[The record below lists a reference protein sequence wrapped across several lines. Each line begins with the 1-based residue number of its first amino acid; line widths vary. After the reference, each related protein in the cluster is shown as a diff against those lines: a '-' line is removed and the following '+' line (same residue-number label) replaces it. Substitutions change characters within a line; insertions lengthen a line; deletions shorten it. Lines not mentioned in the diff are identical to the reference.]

1 MTSKLFY
8 SNNNKNA
15 IKYIINENI
24 EKNLNGK
31 INNNFDT
38 MINDTMD
45 YVISQV
51 SKEPPKGMKQEE
63 YIFLMNK
70 KVYDLITHVIK
81 TNTNIENNKPQNQNI
96 KNNKSQNIKNNN
108 SNQNIKNNNSNQ
120 NIKINEDIKIIND
133 NNKSNISI
141 QDNIFDPLLLRNFEI
156 PAVMEYPKPSANK
169 NNLENVDNKIKNLE
183 DERSTLTP
191 KIRPIDFI
199 IKDENINNK
208 NTVQMYNEL
217 LTSYNTQV
225 TSMNTFENNQ
235 KNINEKIQKIE
246 ENELLNYN
254 SNQSFTPIDLL
265 QNKNESKNFFGIND
279 IQNNG
284 INNMLKDVNSIAYN
298 RNDVETFINNIDD
311 NQTNNGNSLLLSSE
325 NKSMIFSPEK
335 STMLS
340 PENTKYY
347 EDNYNKENYNKVDL
361 KNSNEKFGSVNSIG
375 TNILFNEPK
384 MTLIEKKF
392 ILTVDSADRDLYIDP
407 LQTSFQ
413 VKLAPAGDNL
423 IYNSYYDENN
433 TLILNEKNISY
444 GDGGKSSINE
454 TFDNIRSIKLT
465 AANVPNNLIYIS
477 GADGTDGK
485 LSMPTNIFKD
495 SYTYVVIP
503 ELRGPYKSN
512 NTLSHNA
519 FAKLIIPPGSTGI
532 NITSSVE
539 SSFTILTTTVPSE
552 YFMYDP
558 ILNGKLD
565 KMTLNFFNKNGHLF
579 NFGIDKLFVEKF
591 MEGSY
596 KYYGNCG
603 EKYLTTRL
611 LIQNR
616 NDEYKKYCN
625 TYYPNS
631 SPCNYLNSNPIL
643 TSDLI
648 YFYNTRPTYDQ
659 VIYLEEYI
667 NISKL
672 VYDFPNNKLKISAY
686 YSKKNETG
694 ETKNIQINFKDIIPG
709 GIDNNILIY
718 KNYYIVL
725 YDKKTYKY
733 YYLKIESFSGK
744 SILVN
749 YSNSEKISLSEYK
762 SIKIGISKSN
772 LRGINNDDPQSLF
785 HNSGYNVLSKG
796 NIDNDTQ
803 IVDISIDISNI
814 DNISFIIEINY
825 PYNKLPDYLKDQP
838 KYIPGEIFLI
848 QEKMQVSYTFEITTM
863 IKDYSIVSS
872 QLNESGNN

>member
-24 EKNLNGK
+24 ENNLNGK
-31 INNNFDT
+31 INNNFDI

-51 SKEPPKGMKQEE
+51 SKDPPKGMKQEE

-70 KVYDLITHVIK
+70 KVYDLITPIIK
-81 TNTNIENNKPQNQNI
+81 TNIENNKT
-96 KNNKSQNIKNNN
+96 KNNN
-108 SNQNIKNNNSNQ
+108 SIQ
-120 NIKINEDIKIIND
+120 NIKITEDVKIIND
-133 NNKSNISI
+133 NNKSNNSI

-156 PAVMEYPKPSANK
+156 PAIMEYPKPAANK
-169 NNLENVDNKIKNLE
+169 NNFENVDNKIKNLE

-235 KNINEKIQKIE
+235 KNINEKIQRIE

-254 SNQSFTPIDLL
+254 NNQSFTPIDLL

-284 INNMLKDVNSIAYN
+284 INNILKDVNSIAYN
-298 RNDVETFINNIDD
+298 RNDIETFINNIDD
-311 NQTNNGNSLLLSSE
+311 SQNNNGNSLLLSSE
-325 NKSMIFSPEK
+325 KK
-335 STMLS
+335 DTMLS

-375 TNILFNEPK
+375 ANILFNEPK

-392 ILTVDSADRDLYIDP
+392 ILTVDSADRDLYVDP

-444 GDGGKSSINE
+444 GDGNKASINE

-477 GADGTDGK
+477 GADTTDSK
-485 LSMPTNIFKD
+485 LSIPTNIFKD

-596 KYYGNCG
+596 RYYGNCG

-643 TSDLI
+643 NSDLI

-672 VYDFPNNKLKISAY
+672 VYDLPNNKLKISAY

-709 GIDNNILIY
+709 GIDSNILIY

-725 YDKKTYKY
+725 YDKKTHKY
-733 YYLKIESFSGK
+733 YYLKIDSFSGK

-749 YSNSEKISLSEYK
+749 YSNTEKMSLSEYK

-785 HNSGYNVLSKG
+785 HNAGYNVLSKG
-796 NIDNDTQ
+796 NIDVDTQ
-803 IVDISIDISNI
+803 NVDNSIDITNI
-814 DNISFIIEINY
+814 ENVSFIIEINY
-825 PYNKLPDYLKDQP
+825 PYNKIPDYLKDQT

>member
-8 SNNNKNA
+8 SSNNKNA

-24 EKNLNGK
+24 EKNLNL
-31 INNNFDT
+31 NNNFDI

-51 SKEPPKGMKQEE
+51 SKEPPKGIKQEE

-70 KVYDLITHVIK
+70 KVYDLITPVIK
-81 TNTNIENNKPQNQNI
+81 SNIENNKFKNI
-96 KNNKSQNIKNNN
+96 KNIDNKFKNNN
-108 SNQNIKNNNSNQ
+108 QNL
-120 NIKINEDIKIIND
+120 KINEDVKIIN
-133 NNKSNISI
+133 KSNNSI
-141 QDNIFDPLLLRNFEI
+141 QDNIFDPLLRNFEI
-156 PAVMEYPKPSANK
+156 PAVMEYPKPSINK
-169 NNLENVDNKIKNLE
+169 NNFENIDNKIKKLE
-183 DERSTLTP
+183 DERLTLTP
-191 KIRPIDFI
+191 KIRPIDFV

-225 TSMNTFENNQ
+225 NSMNKFENNQ
-235 KNINEKIQKIE
+235 KTINEKIQRIE
-246 ENELLNYN
+246 ENELLNH

-284 INNMLKDVNSIAYN
+284 INDILKDVNSIAYN
-298 RNDVETFINNIDD
+298 RNDIETFINNIDD
-311 NQTNNGNSLLLSSE
+311 NQNNGNSLLSE
-325 NKSMIFSPEK
+325 NKEKMFSSK
-335 STMLS
+335 NKGTMFS

-347 EDNYNKENYNKVDL
+347 EENYNKVDL
-361 KNSNEKFGSVNSIG
+361 KNSSENFGSVNSIEK
-375 TNILFNEPK
+375 NILFNEPK
-384 MTLIEKKF
+384 MILIEKKF
-392 ILTVDSADRDLYIDP
+392 ILTVDSADRNLYEYP

-413 VKLAPAGDNL
+413 VKLAPTGDNL
-423 IYNSYYDENN
+423 LYNSYYDENN
-433 TLILNEKNISY
+433 TLILYEKNISY
-444 GDGGKSSINE
+444 GDGSKASINE
-454 TFDNIRSIKLT
+454 TFDNIKSIKLT
-465 AANVPNNLIYIS
+465 AANVPNNLIYIN
-477 GADGTDGK
+477 GVDDK
-485 LSMPTNIFKD
+485 LSIPINIFKD

-552 YFMYDP
+552 YFLYDP

-611 LIQNR
+611 LIQNK
-616 NDEYKKYCN
+616 NDEYKKYC
-625 TYYPNS
+625 TIYYPNS

-643 TSDLI
+643 NSDLI
-648 YFYNTRPTYDQ
+648 YFYNTRPNYDQ
-659 VIYLEEYI
+659 VIYLEEYV

-672 VYDFPNNKLKISAY
+672 VYDLPNNKLKISAY

-694 ETKNIQINFKDIIPG
+694 ETKHIQINFKDIIHG

-744 SILVN
+744 SIIVN
-749 YSNSEKISLSEYK
+749 YSNTEKMSLSEYK
-762 SIKIGISKSN
+762 NIKIGISKSN

-785 HNSGYNVLSKG
+785 YNAGYNVLSKG

-803 IVDISIDISNI
+803 IVDTSIDISNI
-814 DNISFIIEINY
+814 DNVSFIIEINY
-825 PYNKLPDYLKDQP
+825 PYNKLPDYLKDKT

-848 QEKMQVSYTFEITTM
+848 QEKMQISYTFEITTM

-872 QLNESGNN
+872 KLNESGNN

>member
-15 IKYIINENI
+15 IKYIINEHI
-24 EKNLNGK
+24 EKKLNVK
-31 INNNFDT
+31 INNNFDA

-51 SKEPPKGMKQEE
+51 SKEPPKGMQHEE

-70 KVYDLITHVIK
+70 KVYDLITPIIK
-81 TNTNIENNKPQNQNI
+81 TNIENNKTKNI
-96 KNNKSQNIKNNN
+96 TNNNLNNNKSLKIK
-108 SNQNIKNNNSNQ
+108 
-120 NIKINEDIKIIND
+120 EDVQIISEK
-133 NNKSNISI
+133 NKSNNSI

-156 PAVMEYPKPSANK
+156 PAVMEYPKPGANK
-169 NNLENVDNKIKNLE
+169 NNFENIDNKIKSLE
-183 DERSTLTP
+183 DERLTLTP
-191 KIRPIDFI
+191 KIRPVDFT
-199 IKDENINNK
+199 IKDESINNK

-225 TSMNTFENNQ
+225 TSMNAFENNQ
-235 KNINEKIQKIE
+235 KNINEKIQRIE
-246 ENELLNYN
+246 ENELLIYN

-284 INNMLKDVNSIAYN
+284 INDILKDVNSIAYN
-298 RNDVETFINNIDD
+298 RNDIETFINNGDD
-311 NQTNNGNSLLLSSE
+311 YQNNNNITINNGNALLLSSE
-325 NKSMIFSPEK
+325 NKRTVF
-335 STMLS
+335 S

-347 EDNYNKENYNKVDL
+347 EDNYKKENYSKVDL
-361 KNSNEKFGSVNSIG
+361 KNSSENFGSVNSIG
-375 TNILFNEPK
+375 SQILVKEPK

-392 ILTVDSADRDLYIDP
+392 ILTIDSADRDLYEYP
-407 LQTSFQ
+407 LQTCFQ

-423 IYNSYYDENN
+423 IYNTHYDENN
-433 TLILNEKNISY
+433 TLILYEKNISY
-444 GDGGKSSINE
+444 GDGSKASINE

-465 AANVPNNLIYIS
+465 AANVPNNLIYI
-477 GADGTDGK
+477 GGTDGK
-485 LSMPTNIFKD
+485 LNIPTNIFKD
-495 SYTYVVIP
+495 SYTYIVIP

-512 NTLSHNA
+512 NTLSNNA

-532 NITSSVE
+532 NITSTVE

-591 MEGSY
+591 MEGSNR
-596 KYYGNCG
+596 YYGNCG

-611 LIQNR
+611 LIQNK

-643 TSDLI
+643 HSDLI
-648 YFYNTRPTYDQ
+648 YFYYTRPNYDQ
-659 VIYLEEYI
+659 VIYLEEYV

-672 VYDFPNNKLKISAY
+672 IYDLPINKLKISAH
-686 YSKKNETG
+686 YSKKNEKG
-694 ETKNIQINFKDIIPG
+694 ETKNIQVNFKDIIPG
-709 GIDNNILIY
+709 GIDNNVLIY
-718 KNYYIVL
+718 KDYYIVL

-733 YYLKIESFSGK
+733 YYLKIDTFSGK
-744 SILVN
+744 SIVVN
-749 YSNSEKISLSEYK
+749 YTNTEKILLSEYK
-762 SIKIGISKSN
+762 NIKIGISKSN

-785 HNSGYNVLSKG
+785 YNAGYNVLSKG

-803 IVDISIDISNI
+803 IVDTSINISNI
-814 DNISFIIEINY
+814 DNVSFIIEINY
-825 PYNKLPDYLKDQP
+825 PYNKLPDYLKDNT

-848 QEKMQVSYTFEITTM
+848 QEKMQISYTFEITTM

>member
-24 EKNLNGK
+24 EKKFNGK
-31 INNNFDT
+31 ININFDT

-70 KVYDLITHVIK
+70 KVYDLITPVIK
-81 TNTNIENNKPQNQNI
+81 TNIENNKPKNI
-96 KNNKSQNIKNNN
+96 ESNKPKNIENNN
-108 SNQNIKNNNSNQ
+108 SNQNSNQ
-120 NIKINEDIKIIND
+120 SLKINEDVKIIND
-133 NNKSNISI
+133 NNKSNNSI

-156 PAVMEYPKPSANK
+156 PAVMEYPKPAANK
-169 NNLENVDNKIKNLE
+169 NNFENVDNKIKNLE

-235 KNINEKIQKIE
+235 KNINEKIQRIE

-254 SNQSFTPIDLL
+254 NNQSFTPIDLL
-265 QNKNESKNFFGIND
+265 QNKNESKKFFGIND

-284 INNMLKDVNSIAYN
+284 IDNILKDVNSIAYN
-298 RNDVETFINNIDD
+298 RNDIETFINNIDD
-311 NQTNNGNSLLLSSE
+311 NQNNNENSLLLSSE
-325 NKSMIFSPEK
+325 NKS
-335 STMLS
+335 TMFF

-361 KNSNEKFGSVNSIG
+361 KNSSEKFGSVNSIG

-392 ILTVDSADRDLYIDP
+392 ILTVDSADRDLYVDP

-444 GDGGKSSINE
+444 GDGTKASIDE
-454 TFDNIRSIKLT
+454 TFDNIKSIKLT
-465 AANVPNNLIYIS
+465 AASVPNNLIYI
-477 GADGTDGK
+477 GGTDSK
-485 LSMPTNIFKD
+485 LSIPTNIFKD
-495 SYTYVVIP
+495 SYTYLVIP

-558 ILNGKLD
+558 VLNGKLD

-596 KYYGNCG
+596 RYYGNCG

-643 TSDLI
+643 NSDLI
-648 YFYNTRPTYDQ
+648 YFYNTRPNYDQ
-659 VIYLEEYI
+659 VVYFEEYI

-672 VYDFPNNKLKISAY
+672 VYDLPNNRLKISAY

-694 ETKNIQINFKDIIPG
+694 ETKHIQINFKDIIQG
-709 GIDNNILIY
+709 SIDNNILLY

-744 SILVN
+744 SISVIYKN
-749 YSNSEKISLSEYK
+749 TEKMSLSEYK
-762 SIKIGISKSN
+762 SIKIGITKSN

-785 HNSGYNVLSKG
+785 HNAGYNVLSKG
-796 NIDNDTQ
+796 NTDSDTQ
-803 IVDISIDISNI
+803 EVDTSIDISNI

-825 PYNKLPDYLKDQP
+825 PYNKIPDYLKDQT

-872 QLNESGNN
+872 KLNESGNN